1 MPHALSKA
9 QQLDLAQQIRTGD
22 TAAFD
27 VVYKTFH
34 AALWRFAYYY
44 VESREVAEDI
54 VQDVFV
60 GLWER
65 RTALVIQGGLD
76 VYLYTAV
83 KHRALELLRHERTK
97 RRIIHTEGNT
107 RVSGIAQDQQEG
119 RQRSDEINDIIQHIL
134 LAMTPRR
141 REILTMRWI
150 DGFKHEEIANILG
163 MSLSAVKMQVK
174 RGYEQLKPLLEAYL
188 RD

>member
-1 MPHALSKA
+1 
-9 QQLDLAQQIRTGD
+9 
-22 TAAFD
+22 
-27 VVYKTFH
+27 
-34 AALWRFAYYY
+34 
-44 VESREVAEDI
+44 
-54 VQDVFV
+54 
-60 GLWER
+60 
-65 RTALVIQGGLD
+65 
-76 VYLYTAV
+76 
-83 KHRALELLRHERTK
+83 
-97 RRIIHTEGNT
+97 
-107 RVSGIAQDQQEG
+107 VSGIAQDQQEG

-150 DGFKHEEIANILG
+150 DGFKHDEIANILG